1 MTTKTTHTSA
11 STQSQKNTALRGI
24 IFTLA
29 GGACWG
35 FSGACGQYLFEYCAM
50 DAFWLTSVRMLLSGV
65 ILLGFLLIRQ
75 PDKLKQIWQDK
86 QDVTQ
91 LLFFALIGL
100 LACQFTYLK
109 AIEHTN
115 AGTATVLQYLGPL
128 LIMIYACVKGSR
140 LPSKREA
147 IAIVFALAGTF
158 LLATH
163 GNIHALVISPQGLF
177 WGIGAAIGLFFYTL
191 IPTRII
197 GKFGSWV
204 VTGYG
209 MIIGGG
215 CLAIA
220 MQIWNIPVQLD
231 FGGTLALAGIILI
244 GTLVAYTLYL
254 QGVQDIGAV
263 KASMLASVE
272 PVSATLFSALWL
284 HTNFVFMDMIGFFLI
299 LTTVFL
305 LAKK

>member
-1 MTTKTTHTSA
+1 MLN
-11 STQSQKNTALRGI
+11 KNIALRGI
-24 IFTLA
+24 LCTLA

-35 FSGACGQYLFEYCAM
+35 FSGACGQFLFQEYQI
-50 DAFWLTSVRMLLSGV
+50 DAFWLTAMRMLISG
-65 ILLGFLLIRQ
+65 ILLLGYLLAAQ
-75 PDKLKQIWQDK
+75 PTKLKVIWQEK
-86 QDVTQ
+86 QDVQQ

-140 LPSKREA
+140 LPSKNEG
-147 IAIVFALAGTF
+147 IAIIFALAGTF

-163 GNIHALVISPQGLF
+163 GNVHTLVISTQGLF

-197 GKFGSWV
+197 AKFGSWV

-209 MIIGGG
+209 MLIGGG
-215 CLAIA
+215 CLALV
-220 MQIWNIPVQLD
+220 MRIWQIPVHLD
-231 FGGTLALAGIILI
+231 LAGFLALAGIIII
-244 GTLVAYTLYL
+244 GTLVAYTLYM

-284 HTNFVFMDMIGFFLI
+284 GTSFVFMDFIGFLLI
-299 LTTVFL
+299 MSTVFL

>member
-1 MTTKTTHTSA
+1 MKSSVMKEQTG
-11 STQSQKNTALRGI
+11 KNIALRGI
-24 IFTLA
+24 FYTLA

-35 FSGACGQYLFEYCAM
+35 FSGACGQFLFQAYQI
-50 DAFWLTSVRMLLSGV
+50 DAFWLTAARMLISG
-65 ILLGFLLIRQ
+65 ILLLGYLLVTQ
-75 PDKLKQIWQDK
+75 PIKLKTIWQDK
-86 QDVTQ
+86 QDVRQ
-91 LLFFALIGL
+91 LLFFAIIGL

-128 LIMIYACVKGSR
+128 LIMVYACIKGSR
-140 LPSKREA
+140 LPSRREA

-163 GNIHALVISPQGLF
+163 GNIHTLVISTQGLF

-209 MIIGGG
+209 MLIGGS
-215 CLAIA
+215 CLALA
-220 MQIWNIPVQLD
+220 TRIWQVPVHLD
-231 FGGTLALAGIILI
+231 LAGILALAGIILI
-244 GTLVAYTLYL
+244 GTLVAYTLYM

-263 KASMLASVE
+263 KASMLASIE

-284 HTNFVFMDMIGFFLI
+284 DTSFVFMDLIGFLLI
-299 LTTVFL
+299 MSTVFL

>member
-1 MTTKTTHTSA
+1 MKS
-11 STQSQKNTALRGI
+11 SVMKEQNGKNIALRGI
-24 IFTLA
+24 FYTLA

-35 FSGACGQYLFEYCAM
+35 FSGACGQFLFQAYQI
-50 DAFWLTSVRMLLSGV
+50 DAFWLTAARMLISG
-65 ILLGFLLIRQ
+65 ILLLGYLLVTQ
-75 PDKLKQIWQDK
+75 PIKLKTIWQDK
-86 QDVTQ
+86 QDVRQ
-91 LLFFALIGL
+91 LLFFAIIGL

-128 LIMIYACVKGSR
+128 LIMVYACIKGSR
-140 LPSKREA
+140 LPSRREA

-163 GNIHALVISPQGLF
+163 GNIHTLVISTQGLF

-209 MIIGGG
+209 MLIGGS
-215 CLAIA
+215 CLALA
-220 MQIWNIPVQLD
+220 TRIWQVPVHLD
-231 FGGTLALAGIILI
+231 LAGILALAGIILI
-244 GTLVAYTLYL
+244 GTLVAYTLYM

-263 KASMLASVE
+263 KASMLASIE

-284 HTNFVFMDMIGFFLI
+284 DTSFVFMDLIGFLLI
-299 LTTVFL
+299 MSTVFL

>member
-1 MTTKTTHTSA
+1 MCTAPTKIPIV
-11 STQSQKNTALRGI
+11 KNKTLRGI
-24 IFTLA
+24 LCTLA
-29 GGACWG
+29 GGTCWG
-35 FSGACGQYLFEYCAM
+35 FSGACGQFLFQEYQL
-50 DAFWLTSVRMLLSGV
+50 DALWLTAARMLISG
-65 ILLGFLLIRQ
+65 ILLLGYLLASQ
-75 PDKLKQIWQDK
+75 PTKLKTIWQDK
-86 QDVTQ
+86 QDMRQ

-140 LPSKREA
+140 LPSKNET
-147 IAIVFALAGTF
+147 IAIVFALTGTF

-163 GNIHALVISPQGLF
+163 GNLHTLVISTQGLF

-209 MIIGGG
+209 MLIGGS
-215 CLAIA
+215 CLALAIGIW
-220 MQIWNIPVQLD
+220 QIPIHLD
-231 FGGTLALAGIILI
+231 MAGLLALAGIILI
-244 GTLVAYTLYL
+244 GTLVAYTLYM

-272 PVSATLFSALWL
+272 PLSATLFSALWL
-284 HTNFVFMDMIGFFLI
+284 HTSFVFMDFIGFLLI
-299 LTTVFL
+299 MSTVFL

>member
-1 MTTKTTHTSA
+1 MKS
-11 STQSQKNTALRGI
+11 SVMKEQNGKNIALRGI
-24 IFTLA
+24 FYTLA

-35 FSGACGQYLFEYCAM
+35 FSGACGQFLFQAYQI
-50 DAFWLTSVRMLLSGV
+50 DAFWLTAARMLISG
-65 ILLGFLLIRQ
+65 ILLLGYLLVTQ
-75 PDKLKQIWQDK
+75 PTKLKTVWQDK
-86 QDVTQ
+86 QDVQQ
-91 LLFFALIGL
+91 LLFFAIIGL

-128 LIMIYACVKGSR
+128 LIMVYACIKGSR
-140 LPSKREA
+140 LPSRREA

-163 GNIHALVISPQGLF
+163 GNIHTLVISTQGLF

-209 MIIGGG
+209 MLIGGS
-215 CLAIA
+215 CLALA
-220 MQIWNIPVQLD
+220 TRIWQVPVHLD
-231 FGGTLALAGIILI
+231 LAGILALAGIILI
-244 GTLVAYTLYL
+244 GTLVAYTLYM

-263 KASMLASVE
+263 KASMLASIE

-284 HTNFVFMDMIGFFLI
+284 DTSFVFMDLIGFLLI
-299 LTTVFL
+299 MSTVFL

>member
-1 MTTKTTHTSA
+1 MKQSITKEQTGKSTT
-11 STQSQKNTALRGI
+11 LRGI
-24 IFTLA
+24 LCTLA
-29 GGACWG
+29 GGVCWG
-35 FSGACGQYLFEYCAM
+35 FSGACGQFLFQEYQI
-50 DAFWLTSVRMLLSGV
+50 DAFWLTATRMLISG
-65 ILLGFLLIRQ
+65 ILLLGYLLAAQ
-75 PDKLKQIWQDK
+75 PAKLKTIWQDK
-86 QDVTQ
+86 QDVHQ
-91 LLFFALIGL
+91 LLFFAIIGL

-140 LPSKREA
+140 LPSQRET
-147 IAIVFALAGTF
+147 IAIIFALAGTF

-163 GNIHALVISPQGLF
+163 GNLQTLVISPQGLF

-209 MIIGGG
+209 MLIGGS
-215 CLAIA
+215 CLALA
-220 MQIWNIPVQLD
+220 MRIWQIPVHLD
-231 FGGTLALAGIILI
+231 MAGILALAGIILI
-244 GTLVAYTLYL
+244 GTLVAYTLYM

-284 HTNFVFMDMIGFFLI
+284 GTSFVFMDFIGFLLI
-299 LTTVFL
+299 MSTVFL

>member
-1 MTTKTTHTSA
+1 MNQTGTKEQTS
-11 STQSQKNTALRGI
+11 KNTALRGI
-24 IFTLA
+24 LCTLA

-35 FSGACGQYLFEYCAM
+35 FSGACGQFLFQEYQI
-50 DAFWLTSVRMLLSGV
+50 DAFWLTATRMLISG
-65 ILLGFLLIRQ
+65 ILLLGYLLATQ
-75 PDKLKQIWQDK
+75 PAKLKVIWQEK
-86 QDVTQ
+86 QDVQQ
-91 LLFFALIGL
+91 LLFFAIIGL

-140 LPSKREA
+140 LPSKNEG

-163 GNIHALVISPQGLF
+163 GNVHTLVISTQGLF

-197 GKFGSWV
+197 AKFGSWV

-209 MIIGGG
+209 MLIGGG
-215 CLAIA
+215 CLALA
-220 MQIWNIPVQLD
+220 MRIWQIPVHLD
-231 FGGTLALAGIILI
+231 MAGILAIAGIIII
-244 GTLVAYTLYL
+244 GTLVAYTLYM

-284 HTNFVFMDMIGFFLI
+284 DTSFVFMDFIGFLLI
-299 LTTVFL
+299 MSTVFL